1 MTPISSTNL
10 AFQDRDTEDKDIV
23 YSIVKPLAPGEGTI
37 EYVSHPFTPITSF
50 SQEDINNNRIMY
62 RPPPKELGA
71 QEREFFFTFTGKKKL
86 HLYFIFHVINTLE
99 SFVREL
105 QKSFVCVLV
114 SDGSTNYT
122 KEERFFIRVIPVNNE
137 PPQFAYRNAP
147 LQVTR
152 GGSAP
157 LGLPVL
163 GVMDP
168 DTSLEDLKFTLT
180 VMPNHGQMEKILN
193 TSKVYMRQGKIKDF
207 MG

>member
-10 AFQDRDTEDKDIV
+10 AFQDRDTADKDIV

-37 EYVSHPFTPITSF
+37 EYVSHPFTPISSF

-71 QEREFFFTFTGKKKL
+71 QEREFFFTFTGKKL

-105 QKSFVCVLV
+105 LKFFVCVLV
-114 SDGSTNYT
+114 SDGNTNYT
-122 KEERFFIRVIPVNNE
+122 KEERFIIRVIPVNNE

-147 LQVTR
+147 VQVTR

-193 TSKVYMRQGKIKDF
+193 SSKVYMRQGKIKDF